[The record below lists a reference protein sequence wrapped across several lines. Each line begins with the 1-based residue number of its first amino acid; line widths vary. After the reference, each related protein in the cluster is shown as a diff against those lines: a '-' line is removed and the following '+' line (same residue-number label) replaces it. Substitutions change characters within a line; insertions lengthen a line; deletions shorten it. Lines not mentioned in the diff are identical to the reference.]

1 MTNEELR
8 NNLKDSLGALIHVQY
23 NEAKKLIDMELKNLE
38 DIFMATDESHN
49 VMVVHRIRHYHVNCV
64 ESSIKC
70 IIGNFYAAFNDG
82 DKILYGA
89 LGKHFDEFE
98 PFKAM
103 DLDKYTHDAIAKCS
117 ENIRKELSDN
127 EF

>member
-1 MTNEELR
+1 MTNEELKE
-8 NNLKDSLGALIHVQY
+8 NLKDSLGALLHVQY
-23 NEAKKLIDMELKNLE
+23 DEAKKLIDMELRNLE
-38 DIFMATDESHN
+38 DIFMATDTSHN
-49 VMVVHRIRHYHVNCV
+49 VMAVHQIRHYHVNCV

-70 IIGNFYAAFNDG
+70 IIGNFYTAFNDN

-89 LGKHFDEFE
+89 IGKHFEDFG

-103 DLDKYTHDAIAKCS
+103 DLDKYAKDSIAKCS
-117 ENIRKELSDN
+117 EDIRKEIDD